1 MFNINKN
8 SSLEQLQVLLTQNV
22 SRGLEYLPQEFKKEQ
37 LKAFETFKKRVF
49 LETIIDKTISF
60 NKSLNFETEQNSL
73 HLALSAEEL
82 LNIFKLRSDIYTK
95 LNYNSEFPEII
106 EGLNFDK
113 YDQNSAIIYT
123 KTDNF
128 ISGTCRLIFDS
139 KKKLPIEEKLNLNYL
154 KHKHKNI
161 AEVSRLIINNN
172 SGLNLDFKKL
182 TLGIYLV
189 LIQNDLKATI
199 SVISK
204 DHFKL
209 YSKFGGFK
217 IEKDLSSYGKLNS
230 NFVITSWDISNVS
243 KFFKKAFLK

>member
-1 MFNINKN
+1 M
-8 SSLEQLQVLLTQNV
+8 
-22 SRGLEYLPQEFKKEQ
+22 
-37 LKAFETFKKRVF
+37 
-49 LETIIDKTISF
+49 
-60 NKSLNFETEQNSL
+60 
-73 HLALSAEEL
+73 
-82 LNIFKLRSDIYTK
+82 
-95 LNYNSEFPEII
+95 
-106 EGLNFDK
+106 
-113 YDQNSAIIYT
+113 
-123 KTDNF
+123 
-128 ISGTCRLIFDS
+128 
-139 KKKLPIEEKLNLNYL
+139 
-154 KHKHKNI
+154 
-161 AEVSRLIINNN
+161 IINNN